1 MIAASPPPAVRRT
14 RGDLLARSGP
24 WLAALAGFLLSL
36 WLFYPGYL
44 SWDSAYQWYQ
54 VRSGDWNNVHP
65 VIMTL
70 IWSATERL
78 WPGPGGLFLL
88 HLALYWLGLALLAAG
103 LVRRGWLQ
111 GALVLM
117 LGLMPAVFALVP
129 HLWKDIGMLV
139 ALIWTLALLAHDCR
153 RPSRALRLLA
163 VATLALACAYRHN
176 AVPLALPLLW
186 YIAGREWPGAG
197 AINPGRDAPAAGN
210 AAALGD
216 ASLAERLP
224 AHPGPGWFDLR
235 RWPWQRLMLSAG
247 LLLAVLVLAGL
258 PNRLPGVDRFQ
269 VWPVTATW
277 DLAAVSIA
285 QREVLLPE
293 AIIEPDLVL
302 ADLDNHFVPFAAP
315 PIYNSTRIR
324 MSVGPTAFS
333 PEQMDAV
340 NRAWLRLWWQHP
352 LPYLQHRLRVAGYL
366 FGFFP
371 QQLPDD
377 QIVYYG
383 VMPFADNPPVTVADS
398 TGARRWRHW
407 VSGWVNTP
415 LFAFWPYA
423 LVLAGVAV
431 SACGGFGR
439 HGRHGRPG
447 RCRRSGRRGHVLLAP
462 VLWSC
467 LLVTLPLLVAA
478 PSAEFRYLVWP
489 VFCAGLVLVL
499 RFLPDRFGVA
509 MGGAGRGRP

>member
-1 MIAASPPPAVRRT
+1 MPAGRPDAA
-14 RGDLLARSGP
+14 LARSAGNASLPPAARPAPPATAPARFAP
-24 WLAALAGFLLSL
+24 WLAAVAGFALSL

-54 VRSGDWNNVHP
+54 VRSGQWNNVHP
-65 VIMTL
+65 VLMTL
-70 IWSATERL
+70 VWSATERL
-78 WPGPGGLFLL
+78 WPGPGGLFVL
-88 HLALYWLGLALLAAG
+88 HVALYWLGLALLVSG
-103 LVRRGWLQ
+103 LVDRGWWRGL
-111 GALVLM
+111 LVWA
-117 LGLMPAVFALVP
+117 LGLMPAVFALLP

-139 ALIWTLALLAHDCR
+139 ALIWTLALLAHDHR
-153 RPSRALRLLA
+153 RPARSLRLAA
-163 VATLALACAYRHN
+163 VATLVLACAYRHN
-176 AVPLALPLLW
+176 ALPLALPLLW
-186 YIAGREWPGAG
+186 YVAGRELSH
-197 AINPGRDAPAAGN
+197 
-210 AAALGD
+210 AAAYVD
-216 ASLAERLP
+216 VDVDTDVEDRP
-224 AHPGPGWFDLR
+224 R
-235 RWPWQRLMLSAG
+235 RAWRDWQIWPWQRLALSTG
-247 LLLAVLVLAGL
+247 LLLAVMILAGV

-285 QREVLLPE
+285 QREVLLPD

-333 PEQMDAV
+333 DEQMAAV
-340 NRAWLRLWWQHP
+340 NGAWLRLWLDHP
-352 LPYLQHRLRVAGYL
+352 VPYLRHRARVAGYL

-377 QIVYYG
+377 QIVYYA

-398 TGARRWRHW
+398 AGARQWRQW
-407 VSGWVNTP
+407 VAVWVNTP
-415 LFAFWPYA
+415 LFAFWPYV
-423 LVLAGVAV
+423 LVLAAVAW
-431 SACGGFGR
+431 SLR
-439 HGRHGRPG
+439 GRPG
-447 RCRRSGRRGHVLLAP
+447 RRWPSGRRGRRGHPLLPP

-478 PSAEFRYLVWP
+478 PSAEFRYLIWP

-499 RFLPDRFGVA
+499 RWLPDRPCTVA
-509 MGGAGRGRP
+509 GAAHDPATPTSP